1 MAPTETG
8 ATMGDEYTSEAGV
21 GPGGPPSQQV
31 TPDTQTPGDSAQ
43 HESPGAAEAA
53 PNEPGDGETVCRA
66 EFNKVVGQRQAAKEK
81 VRQLTAELEQL
92 SARLGAAP
100 GQEELDAF
108 REWKQLRQA
117 GGAAGD
123 QPASPSSPSSQEPT
137 RQDQAGDGGVRKDAL
152 ERRLMDLL
160 RDQELRAAAVRA
172 HAINPEQV
180 VALLRDRVRM
190 VQAPDGRLEPEF
202 LDAGDPAAAGG
213 QGPGDVQALVDLFL
227 SRADSAN
234 LVRSMVTPGSGA
246 RQAGG
251 LATHLDFMPR
261 SKAEFLSLPSDQ
273 RLAVANRM
281 TRQQRDAILGR
292 TGSDGGGYL

>member
-1 MAPTETG
+1 
-8 ATMGDEYTSEAGV
+8 MGDELTMQEDRGL
-21 GPGGPPSQQV
+21 GEPDSQ
-31 TPDTQTPGDSAQ
+31 TTADSAQ

-53 PNEPGDGETVCRA
+53 PSEPGDGGAVPRA

-81 VRQLTAELEQL
+81 IRQLTAELEQV
-92 SARLGAAP
+92 SARLGASP
-100 GQEELDAF
+100 GQEELNAF
-108 REWKQLRQA
+108 QEWKQLRQA
-117 GGAAGD
+117 GGGDAAGE
-123 QPASPSSPSSQEPT
+123 PASSSSPSSQEPT
-137 RQDQAGDGGVRKDAL
+137 RQDQAGDPGVRKDAL

-190 VQAPDGRLEPEF
+190 VQTPDGRLEPEF
-202 LDAGDPAAAGG
+202 LDSGPSLGDG
-213 QGPGDVQALVDLFL
+213 QGPSDAQGLVDLFL
-227 SRADSAN
+227 SRTENAN

>member
-1 MAPTETG
+1 
-8 ATMGDEYTSEAGV
+8 MGDELTMQEDTGL
-21 GPGGPPSQQV
+21 GEPDSQ
-31 TPDTQTPGDSAQ
+31 TAADSAQ

-53 PNEPGDGETVCRA
+53 PGQLGDGETVRRA

-81 VRQLTAELEQL
+81 VRQLTTELEQL
-92 SARLGAAP
+92 TARLRAAESP
-100 GQEELDAF
+100 AADAPSDP
-108 REWKQLRQA
+108 QPQA
-117 GGAAGD
+117 
-123 QPASPSSPSSQEPT
+123 PA
-137 RQDQAGDGGVRKDAL
+137 GVRKDAL

-190 VQAPDGRLEPEF
+190 VPSPDGRLEPEF
-202 LDAGDPAAAGG
+202 LDLGESASAGAECPRDA
-213 QGPGDVQALVDLFL
+213 QALVDLFL
-227 SRADSAN
+227 SRAENAN
-234 LVRSMVTPGSGA
+234 LVRSIVTPGSGA

-251 LATHLDFMPR
+251 LATGLDFMPR

>member
-1 MAPTETG
+1 
-8 ATMGDEYTSEAGV
+8 MGDELTMQEDTGLGEPV
-21 GPGGPPSQQV
+21 SQ
-31 TPDTQTPGDSAQ
+31 TAADSAQ
-43 HESPGAAEAA
+43 HESPSPAEAG
-53 PNEPGDGETVCRA
+53 PEELGDGEMVRRA

-92 SARLGAAP
+92 TVRLRAAETP
-100 GQEELDAF
+100 
-108 REWKQLRQA
+108 
-117 GGAAGD
+117 AAGE
-123 QPASPSSPSSQEPT
+123 PGGSTGLAPSDPQRQE
-137 RQDQAGDGGVRKDAL
+137 QSDAGVRKDAL

-190 VQAPDGRLEPEF
+190 VQSPDGRLEPEF
-202 LDAGDPAAAGG
+202 LDLGELAPAGAECPTDA
-213 QGPGDVQALVDLFL
+213 QSLVGLFL
-227 SRADSAN
+227 SRAENAN
-234 LVRSMVTPGSGA
+234 LVRSIVTPGSGA

>member
-1 MAPTETG
+1 
-8 ATMGDEYTSEAGV
+8 MGDEYTSEAGA

-31 TPDTQTPGDSAQ
+31 SPDAQTTADSAQ
-43 HESPGAAEAA
+43 HESPGGAEAP
-53 PNEPGDGETVCRA
+53 PNEPGDGGEMVCRA

-92 SARLGAAP
+92 SARLRAAP

-108 REWKQLRQA
+108 QEWKRLRQA
-117 GGAAGD
+117 SDAAEG
-123 QPASPSSPSSQEPT
+123 QPASSSSQQAE
-137 RQDQAGDGGVRKDAL
+137 RQAQAGGSTVLATSDSSARKDAL

-190 VQAPDGRLEPEF
+190 VQTPDGRLEPEF
-202 LDAGDPAAAGG
+202 LDPGEPPAGG
-213 QGPGDVQALVDLFL
+213 QGPQDAQALVGLFL
-227 SRADSAN
+227 SRAENAN